1 MQLGTSCVETGK
13 SARAGEMCSQ
23 KVGGEKKRENN
34 AGKLLSWCLLQEI
47 VPLSFGVIC
56 YQLRSSNDI
65 EFHTKSSHQR

>member
-1 MQLGTSCVETGK
+1 MLLGTSCIETGK
-13 SARAGEMCSQ
+13 SARVGEERSH
-23 KVGGEKKRENN
+23 KVGEKKKRENN

-47 VPLSFGVIC
+47 VPLSFAVIC